1 MQTAS
6 FGIWARA
13 FFVSTALLGVV
24 ACGDGDAESVA
35 VRVNHHYLRLNADL
49 TQLELEELNTQ
60 GIAVL
65 GRRTPWQYVISLPD
79 LLAPDADGGFPPA
92 ATGALWIPYLYTP
105 QLSDKWNDTPSKTT
119 FDVMVQTYR
128 DVSRLEGEL
137 TILDACGDCSPMPY
151 GPTTWIVRDL
161 TLDDVKAL
169 AARDAI
175 SRVDVEPNQVALS
188 MKRARP
194 LVGADSVHSGGVN
207 GAGVRIGISD
217 TGIQKDLAVFGVCA
231 DKFYHPVN
239 QCSNFT
245 AWDHGNNVASLAA
258 APTDSSENY
267 GFAPEALLGD
277 FEFVLANYL
286 MVRNMVT
293 DTSTVVSNHSM
304 TMSWQRTGYSVEEAD
319 LDMMIRGTPMTVGL
333 AVFPSRPQAWAAEN
347 ISLGGGK
354 GIVSMQSK
362 NSLVVAAAVI
372 DDCGAERTACA
383 VWKSGPGF
391 TNDGRVK
398 PDLIAPGCG
407 TPKSMKSAVG
417 NVCSVSYAVPA
428 VTGAVALMTEQLRLA
443 LSSDTAEFDYA
454 STYRAILAHTA
465 VDQIPVPGG
474 PQTTPGPDT
483 LTGWGLVDAE
493 AAVAIVRTAEN
504 PMGRQW
510 REESFTRTGE
520 HHNFC
525 IIAPESGDIKVTIA
539 WDDLPGEGC
548 RGGGTGP
555 YQCDER
561 TPKLVQDLDLTV
573 ARAGSV
579 FKSWGLDTLD
589 GRMHPDR
596 GDDLNNIEMVTTSGT
611 PGGGDE
617 NVQWNVRITASHLI
631 APQGYSLVASAPF
644 SGCVEQLADGDIPG
658 VNMGVETASTG
669 LPDSIALVAGEDGL
683 VLVDEVCAGLAGCPA
698 CVTDFGRCFGWQ
710 MRLEQVPVDMSLEVV
725 NRAGR
730 RISGPVTPDAQ
741 GVILLHVPGHLPS
754 SRLQLRATDSN
765 SNAMRRL
772 ERLQIR
778 ASYRSR
784 ARPESQDSTAVRL
797 ENQ

>member
-1 MQTAS
+1 
-6 FGIWARA
+6 
-13 FFVSTALLGVV
+13 
-24 ACGDGDAESVA
+24 
-35 VRVNHHYLRLNADL
+35 
-49 TQLELEELNTQ
+49 
-60 GIAVL
+60 
-65 GRRTPWQYVISLPD
+65 
-79 LLAPDADGGFPPA
+79 
-92 ATGALWIPYLYTP
+92 
-105 QLSDKWNDTPSKTT
+105 
-119 FDVMVQTYR
+119 
-128 DVSRLEGEL
+128 
-137 TILDACGDCSPMPY
+137 
-151 GPTTWIVRDL
+151 
-161 TLDDVKAL
+161 
-169 AARDAI
+169 
-175 SRVDVEPNQVALS
+175 
-188 MKRARP
+188 
-194 LVGADSVHSGGVN
+194 
-207 GAGVRIGISD
+207 
-217 TGIQKDLAVFGVCA
+217 
-231 DKFYHPVN
+231 
-239 QCSNFT
+239 
-245 AWDHGNNVASLAA
+245 
-258 APTDSSENY
+258 
-267 GFAPEALLGD
+267 
-277 FEFVLANYL
+277 
-286 MVRNMVT
+286 
-293 DTSTVVSNHSM
+293 
-304 TMSWQRTGYSVEEAD
+304 
-319 LDMMIRGTPMTVGL
+319 
-333 AVFPSRPQAWAAEN
+333 
-347 ISLGGGK
+347 
-354 GIVSMQSK
+354 
-362 NSLVVAAAVI
+362 
-372 DDCGAERTACA
+372 
-383 VWKSGPGF
+383 
-391 TNDGRVK
+391 
-398 PDLIAPGCG
+398 
-407 TPKSMKSAVG
+407 
-417 NVCSVSYAVPA
+417 
-428 VTGAVALMTEQLRLA
+428 MTEQLRLA